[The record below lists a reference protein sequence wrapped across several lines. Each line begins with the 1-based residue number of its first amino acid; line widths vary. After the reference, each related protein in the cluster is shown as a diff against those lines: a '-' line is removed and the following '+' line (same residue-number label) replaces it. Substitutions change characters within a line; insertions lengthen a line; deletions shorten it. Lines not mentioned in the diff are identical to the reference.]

1 MDLLLFTTSV
11 SILVG
16 SYGFML
22 EIVEH
27 GNHDCFYLPVQLLFL
42 YIYILR
48 KCGELIKICWGIFL
62 GFLLYMSSLL

>member
-22 EIVEH
+22 EIVEKR
-27 GNHDCFYLPVQLLFL
+27 QTW
-42 YIYILR
+42 
-48 KCGELIKICWGIFL
+48 E
-62 GFLLYMSSLL
+62 S